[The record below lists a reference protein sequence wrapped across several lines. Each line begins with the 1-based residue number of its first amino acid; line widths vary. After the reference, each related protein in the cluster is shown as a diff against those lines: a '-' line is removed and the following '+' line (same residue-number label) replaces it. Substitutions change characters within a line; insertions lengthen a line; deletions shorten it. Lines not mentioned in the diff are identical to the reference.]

1 MAQCLGFW
9 ALTAMTQ
16 IQSLVRELTILC
28 MVCQK
33 KKKER
38 KKERQA
44 HGSLRDISKHQEELV
59 NLGPHLSLATYPLD
73 ELEVS
78 VLHCEMGRRFRQ
90 YLDDS
95 IKCQGRN

>member
-16 IQSLVRELTILC
+16 VQSLVRELTILC

-38 KKERQA
+38 KK
-44 HGSLRDISKHQEELV
+44 GKL
-59 NLGPHLSLATYPLD
+59 P
-73 ELEVS
+73 EVS
-78 VLHCEMGRRFRQ
+78 ETFL
-90 YLDDS
+90 S
-95 IKCQGRN
+95 IKKSL